1 MPKANSKS
9 RKYYYNSLVG
19 GFMSQ
24 GRKQILVTGAAK
36 GIGREIVTYLA
47 DQEMEVIAVDIDEEA
62 LKELQNRKN
71 IRIIPMDVT
80 NPNSIEKA
88 VKQVEQL
95 VEGLDGLVN
104 NAGLFVGGP
113 LVEIDPEEIK
123 KVLEVN
129 VLGMVRVTRALFP
142 LLFKKRGRIVNMSS
156 ETGRFVLPLN
166 GPYSMSKFAV
176 EAFSDA
182 LRRELMLYD
191 MKVIVIQP
199 GAIRTDLLKTATPQM
214 YQKCLED
221 TESAL
226 FEPQLKMVKRV
237 CEKEYQKG
245 AEPIKVAKTVHK
257 ALCSSRPKIRYRIN
271 NDRLR
276 RLAEKLPTVCADWI
290 VKLVMKKAEKNNN

>member
-1 MPKANSKS
+1 
-9 RKYYYNSLVG
+9 
-19 GFMSQ
+19 MSS

-36 GIGREIVTYLA
+36 GIGRAIATYLA
-47 DQEMEVIAVDIDEEA
+47 EQEMEVIAVDIDEVA
-62 LKELQNRKN
+62 LKELINQKN
-71 IRIIPMDVT
+71 IHAIPMDVT
-80 NPNSIEKA
+80 KPDSIKKA

-95 VEGLDGLVN
+95 VKGLDGLVN

-123 KVLEVN
+123 KILEVN

-142 LLFKKRGRIVNMSS
+142 LLFQKRGRIVNMSS

-182 LRRELMLYD
+182 LRRELMLHN

-199 GAIRTDLLKTATPQM
+199 GAIRTDFLKNDTPQM
-214 YQKCLED
+214 YQKCLKNTD
-221 TESAL
+221 STL

-237 CEKEYQKG
+237 CEKEYQQG

-257 ALCSSRPKIRYRIN
+257 ALCSPRPKIRYQVN

-276 RLAEKLPTVCADWI
+276 RLAEKLPTAWADWV
-290 VKLVMKKAEKNNN
+290 VKLVMKKAEKDNN